1 LALVFPPEQQA
12 QVRSLLDNYR
22 QGVRVAPTAGLLG
35 DGAGLLVFAVQLVN
49 FVQVWKEVMAEPE
62 QKRDTGLLWGPFFT
76 TAAAGFG
83 AAQGIADTALSAHA
97 AQLGRNLKV
106 AELKGIHVQMGKLHI
121 GLGIVGYS
129 AGMVAALTNLNISHD
144 NWLNATREG
153 NAGAQAGA
161 ALSMVGNS
169 GAFFNNAYGVQQSGV
184 ALRNILAVIWQ
195 PEARATAWAVSGP
208 RLATVFFRFNVAGIL
223 ITALELSGTW
233 FYNRYNLSRHDRWL
247 QTTPWSQDPDRRL
260 SLPLSEYQKS
270 LHVQVKAPKIVVWP
284 EQPDNQGTQPATR
297 IVLHLPTTSSADLM
311 KPFGNS
317 KAKTVLRI
325 GGYEVRTHTTRVN
338 AVERWTVA
346 TDALIQKLQIKQAT
360 PLVLEFEAPTRK
372 YRPTATERDELVV
385 TVELGDFS
393 PEDGVYLLNVYQFR
407 VPLDGQG
414 GEIAD
419 KNLEPQGEK
428 CTFYLIDPLHL
439 PQEDD

>member
-22 QGVRVAPTAGLLG
+22 GLLG
-35 DGAGLLVFAVQLVN
+35 DGAGLLVFAAQLVN
-49 FVQVWKEVMAEPE
+49 FVQIYREFGSQPE
-62 QKRDTGLLWGPFFT
+62 SPKNKGPMWSAFLT

-83 AAQGIADTALSAHA
+83 AAQGIADTALGAHA
-97 AQLGRNLKV
+97 SQLGKNLKA
-106 AELKGIHVQMGKLHI
+106 AELKGVHVQMGKLHI
-121 GLGIVGYS
+121 GLGLVGYFAGAVS
-129 AGMVAALTNLNISHD
+129 ALINLNVSHN
-144 NWLNATREG
+144 NWLDAAREG

-161 ALSMVGNS
+161 ALSMTGNS
-169 GAFFNNAYGVQQSGV
+169 AAFLNNAYGLQQSGM
-184 ALRNILAVIWQ
+184 ALKDVLAVIGQ

-223 ITALELSGTW
+223 FTALELSGTW

-247 QTTPWSQDPDRRL
+247 QTTPWSRDADRRL
-260 SLPLSEYQKS
+260 SLPLSEYQKN
-270 LHVQVKAPKIVVWP
+270 LHVQVKAPKIEVWP
-284 EQPDNQGTQPATR
+284 EQPDNQSTLSATR
-297 IVLHLPTTSSADLM
+297 IVLHLPTTSSTDLM

-325 GGYEVRTHTTRVN
+325 GGYEVRTHTTRVKP
-338 AVERWTVA
+338 VERWTVA

-360 PLVLEFEAPTRK
+360 PLVLEFEAPSRE
-372 YRPTATERDELVV
+372 YRPTATERDELVL

-407 VPLDGQG
+407 IPLDGQG

-428 CTFYLIDPLHL
+428 CTFYLIDPLLL